1 MRPKTDN
8 ELKQI
13 YERGYPKMKKVIS
26 LLLVVLLVTGCFAGC
41 AKNVT
46 IECTCDCNS
55 QIDNAKYSK
64 LKANGKSGV
73 DCSNMPS
80 DKAGILKLYND
91 VANATKAT
99 PNQKLSKN
107 DPGAKT
113 DITALSTNGSP
124 AGDGTMEQVKGL
136 VKSFAPA
143 GVTNDYNFANGVDSA
158 VKDEDGNDST
168 TTEVLP
174 VSGQDY
180 MSALT
185 DADIS
190 DATIEKLE
198 DGYWKLSISVNPCE
212 VEFTDPENNPDTP
225 QAKFTGVM
233 KSSDLLKSFGPAKIT
248 YAKINYKESTI
259 TAIIDPESGYLVQ
272 LITHMDYGID
282 ATGSLVV
289 ELQGSINV
297 KSDIIYNWTEIG

>member
-1 MRPKTDN
+1 
-8 ELKQI
+8 
-13 YERGYPKMKKVIS
+13 MKKVIS
-26 LLLVVLLVTGCFAGC
+26 LLLVTLLVVGCFAGC

-46 IECTCDCNS
+46 IECTCDCNA
-55 QIDNAKYSK
+55 QAGGGTEYTT
-64 LKANGKSGV
+64 LKANGNSGV

-80 DKAGILKLYND
+80 DKAGILKLFND
-91 VANATKAT
+91 VANATKAA
-99 PNQKLSKN
+99 PNQKVSKN

-113 DITALSTNGSP
+113 DITALSTGGSP
-124 AGDGTMEQVKGL
+124 AGDGTMETVKGL

-143 GVTNDYNFANGVDSA
+143 GVTSDYNFVNGVDSA
-158 VKDEDGNDST
+158 VTDEDGNDST
-168 TTEVLP
+168 TKEVLP

-190 DATIEKLE
+190 DATIEKLD
-198 DGYWKLSISVNPCE
+198 DGYWKISITVNPTE
-212 VEFTDPENNPDTP
+212 IEFTDPENNPETP

-248 YAKINYKESTI
+248 YAKLNYKDSSL
-259 TAIIDPESGYLVQ
+259 TAVIDPACGYLVQ
-272 LITHMDYGID
+272 LTHHMDYIID
-282 ATGSLVV
+282 ATGKLGF

-297 KSDIIYNWTEIG
+297 KSDIVYNWSEIG